1 MPDKSALWVF
11 QNLYEPQLVENGKW
25 RVHYK
30 SQHTNKWESQTFD
43 EHEKAFDFYYAKQ
56 KELSVFYNTFL
67 RELGVK
73 RK

>member
-11 QNLYEPQLVENGKW
+11 QRLYEPHLVEGDKW
-25 RVHYK
+25 AVDYK
-30 SQHTNKWESQTFD
+30 SQHDNKWRTETFI

-67 RELGVK
+67 HEIGVRQK
-73 RK
+73 